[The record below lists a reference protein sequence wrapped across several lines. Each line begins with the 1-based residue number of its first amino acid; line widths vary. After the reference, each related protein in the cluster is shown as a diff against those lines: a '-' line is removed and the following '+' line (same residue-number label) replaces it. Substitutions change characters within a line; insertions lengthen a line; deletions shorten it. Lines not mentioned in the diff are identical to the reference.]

1 MYNTGASVLGVLLAR
16 ATGQS
21 FGDVLRTRIFEPLGM
36 TQTAFWAREPGR
48 LAAAY
53 RPASGAAG
61 PGGLE
66 IWDAPDGA
74 YSRTPAFE
82 DGAGGLVSTAGDMLA
97 FARTTWR
104 VDPVRDLVTIVLT
117 QRMFDSPELP
127 ELHRDIQ
134 AAAYA
139 ALAEA

>member
-1 MYNTGASVLGVLLAR
+1 VTRTG
-16 ATGQS
+16 
-21 FGDVLRTRIFEPLGM
+21 
-36 TQTAFWAREPGR
+36 GR
-48 LAAAY
+48 
-53 RPASGAAG
+53 AAG
-61 PGGLE
+61 FG
-66 IWDAPDGA
+66 
-74 YSRTPAFE
+74 S
-82 DGAGGLVSTAGDMLA
+82 
-97 FARTTWR
+97 TWR